1 MPLLR
6 HDSARYAANMRVRF
20 PHQPHWQWP
29 MNFVTSGA
37 GQLFGTKT
45 MSHTFRNLALAA
57 ILMAGFGPLVI
68 GHADAKTMAE
78 CSALYKAAKANDATL
93 VWKDFRKAQ
102 CGSDSAASAPAET
115 PATKPMKAKKQP
127 AATAAAPADAGGQT
141 FIQKCSADW
150 AALKAANQ
158 VPAGMTWN
166 DFRKAKCVVA
176 GAPAMEPASTKKK
189 AKPAATTTATAPA
202 DSTGQTFIQKCS
214 ADWAAL
220 KAANQVPEGMT
231 WNDFRKAK
239 CLVDAAALPAAAD
252 ENATPVEPTQAVN
265 LDNIDVATV
274 SKTGKP
280 FTPGQIAAHKRQ
292 KACGMKWREEKTN
305 NTLPVGMKWPQYW
318 SKCNTAMKAA
328 LTN

>member
-1 MPLLR
+1 MTHAL
-6 HDSARYAANMRVRF
+6 
-20 PHQPHWQWP
+20 
-29 MNFVTSGA
+29 
-37 GQLFGTKT
+37 
-45 MSHTFRNLALAA
+45 RNLALAA
-57 ILMAGFGPLVI
+57 TLLAGSSVLLI
-68 GHADAKTMAE
+68 GQAEAKMTPQE
-78 CSALYKAAKANDATL
+78 CSVKYKAAKANGDTMK
-93 VWKDFRKAQ
+93 WNDFRKAQ
-102 CGSDSAASAPAET
+102 CSDGADTAAAPADA
-115 PATKPMKAKKQP
+115 PAAKPKKAKKQP

-166 DFRKAKCVVA
+166 DFRKAKCVVNGSA
-176 GAPAMEPASTKKK
+176 AMEPASTKPAKAK
-189 AKPAATTTATAPA
+189 AAKPAATTAAAPA
-202 DSTGQTFIQKCS
+202 DAGGQTFIQKCS

-220 KAANQVPEGMT
+220 KAANQVPDGMT

-239 CLVDAAALPAAAD
+239 CVVDAAQLPSAAD
-252 ENATPVEPTQAVN
+252 ENATPMEPTQAVN

-292 KACGMKWREEKTN
+292 KACGMKWREEKAN
-305 NTLPVGMKWPQYW
+305 NTLQVGMKWPQYW
-318 SKCNTAMKAA
+318 SQCNTAMKAA